1 MNAILETD
9 RADILARRNHLGWD
23 YWTTKDHRIGKGS
36 PFSTLDAAMLLLET
50 GMEPSDPILEETA
63 RLILS
68 TLREDG
74 RFRQAPSGGIYPCQ
88 TIHALQVLCHLG
100 LGDDPG
106 LDRSFRHLLEIQWED
121 GGWRCNKFSYGR
133 GPETDH
139 SNPGPTLTAL
149 DAFRLSGNY
158 GTDPRLDRAAA
169 FLLEHWRTRLPLGP
183 CHYGIGTLFQQVE
196 YPFRTYNLFHYVY
209 VLSFYPSARMDP
221 RFREALSL
229 LQSKLRDGQIVVERV
244 HPRLAHYSFCSRGE
258 PSPQGTA
265 RYREI
270 LSNL

>member
-1 MNAILETD
+1 
-9 RADILARRNHLGWD
+9 
-23 YWTTKDHRIGKGS
+23 
-36 PFSTLDAAMLLLET
+36 
-50 GMEPSDPILEETA
+50 MEPSDPILEETA

-133 GPETDH
+133 GPETNH

-158 GTDPRLDRAAA
+158 GTDPRLDRGCIPPGALADPA
-169 FLLEHWRTRLPLGP
+169 SAGALPLWDRYAVSAG
-183 CHYGIGTLFQQVE
+183 GISIPNV
-196 YPFRTYNLFHYVY
+196 
-209 VLSFYPSARMDP
+209 
-221 RFREALSL
+221 
-229 LQSKLRDGQIVVERV
+229 
-244 HPRLAHYSFCSRGE
+244 
-258 PSPQGTA
+258 
-265 RYREI
+265 
-270 LSNL
+270 